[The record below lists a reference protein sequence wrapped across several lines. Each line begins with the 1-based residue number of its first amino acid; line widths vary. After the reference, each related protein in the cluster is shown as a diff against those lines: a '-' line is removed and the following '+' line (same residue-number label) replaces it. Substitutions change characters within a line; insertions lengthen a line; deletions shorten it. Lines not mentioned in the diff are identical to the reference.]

1 MSLHGSTS
9 DATAETTDWSLAGV
23 RTAGAF
29 CLILGATVLLG
40 WQFDIDRLKSLLPG
54 LTQMKSNSALGIA
67 LLGLALSLHGWR
79 ANHPRSRGAAR
90 ALAALVS
97 LMALATLLEYAT
109 GLNLRLDELLYAD
122 TAPGVLHP
130 GRMAPNTA
138 VCFLLLGSAVLLNV
152 DRAGWRA
159 RGSQLLAVLA
169 ALIALTTLFGYLRL
183 KGQVAGL
190 YGTEFGLA
198 LFALS
203 QLATL
208 SFVAWWAG
216 NLLYRVD
223 TRRRAAEAGQRS
235 LLAELEATNVRLE
248 QTVAERTLALTVSE
262 GHLRLVLEN
271 APTLIGY
278 VDTELRYRFCN
289 RTYQEWYG
297 DDPATLIG
305 HRIPDQIGEVAFTQ
319 VRCHYDRALSGQ
331 RDRYER
337 RLEHGQTPRDI
348 LVELVPD
355 VRQDGQVA
363 GIFIGASD
371 ITARRRDEQA
381 LRESEARFH
390 SAFDFAAIGMALVS
404 REGRWLQVNRALCD
418 IVGYTEQ
425 ELLGLTFQQI
435 THPDDLASDLEFVR
449 RLLAGEI
456 DTYQME
462 KRYLH
467 KQGHIVWVLL
477 SVSLVR
483 DKDQGP
489 VNFISQIQD
498 IALRKKAE
506 LALAQTEARVRMIT
520 DTSPACIGYVDTEL
534 RFEFCNRTFEDWY
547 GAARETF
554 IGQRVRDV
562 IGETAYAEVEPYYR
576 QVMAGERVNYG
587 RTLVRDGSAREV
599 LVDLIP
605 HVGEDGSV
613 VGAYIS
619 AADITARVRGERAL
633 RDSEER
639 FQLVVRGSD
648 DGIWDWNIAAGYCYF
663 SPRYKELLGY
673 AEQEFEPVR
682 ASFEACLHP
691 DDREQTAARMRAHFA
706 AQVPYE
712 VEYRLRTKSGEYR
725 WFHARGQATWDAE
738 GKPVRFTGA
747 LRDITQHREADERFR
762 KTADL
767 LRQTERMAK
776 IGGWELNI
784 ADSSAV
790 WSEEVYRIH
799 ELDPAARL
807 DLSSAIHFFAPEARP
822 AIDQAVQRCIEQ
834 GTPWDLELP
843 FITATGRRRWVR
855 TVGSAVT
862 RDGKTV
868 RLYGTFQDIT
878 ERKNAE
884 LALERSRQFLDAVIE
899 GIPQPVFVKDLQH
912 RWVLF
917 NSGYCDMMERGRAEL
932 LGKSDPDIH
941 SPQLVQRY
949 WAEDNEAFSMDQ
961 PLFVEMS
968 VTRSDGSVRWL
979 LKSKRRVDL
988 ADGAYV
994 VGIATDITRQKETE
1008 MALRESE
1015 ERFRGLTQLSADW
1028 FWEQD
1033 EQLRFTSQTGGGLAS
1048 MQIMPDLGKTRW
1060 ELPFVGMSET
1070 DWARHKAMLEARES
1084 FHNLELCRPNN
1095 VGELRYISLSGEPVF
1110 DAAGNFKGYRGVG
1123 RDITAPKRIEE
1134 ALRKSEESHR
1144 LLAEN
1149 SSDMITRLTPEAYI
1163 EYASPASTVV
1173 IGFSPEQLTGRSVG
1187 EFIHPDDLAQARA
1200 LFVDVV
1206 KHDMVNV
1213 VTCRLRH
1220 QDKGWL
1226 WMETSF
1232 RSVREPG
1239 SGWTTQVI
1247 GVSRNV
1253 DERVRVTEALNR
1265 FQYVLDHTRDMI
1277 FIADTESLRFSYIN
1291 LGAAETLGYPRE
1303 QLLGMAPWEIRT
1315 GSTEAEYRKVIEPL
1329 LRGDIQ
1335 SHQYEAVH
1343 RRADG
1348 TEFPV
1353 DATLQI
1359 VRRLGEADLFVWL
1372 IRDATERKKI
1382 DRMKN
1387 EFVSTVSHE
1396 LRTPLTSILGSLGLI
1411 IGGAVGELP
1420 EQAKDLVRI
1429 AHNNSERLVRLIN
1442 DILDI
1447 EKIESGKMR
1456 FEFRPYRVR
1465 PLLEQALEANRGYG
1479 EQLGVRFE
1487 VQGEIPDS
1495 VVRLDSD
1502 RFMQVMSN
1510 LLSNA
1515 AKFSPSP
1522 GIVEVAAT
1530 RVEGTVRICV
1540 TDHGPGIPEDFRS
1553 KIFGKFCQADSSD
1566 SRQKGGT
1573 GLGLSIAKAI
1583 VEKHGGH
1590 IGFDTQIGVGTT
1602 FHVSFREAADVPAHW
1617 SAAPFGQPAL
1627 DNPDPL
1633 REDATAARLTIPS
1646 PIEPHMPHPQPMEV
1660 VGEITGEHNDLSR
1673 R

>member
-1 MSLHGSTS
+1 
-9 DATAETTDWSLAGV
+9 
-23 RTAGAF
+23 
-29 CLILGATVLLG
+29 
-40 WQFDIDRLKSLLPG
+40 
-54 LTQMKSNSALGIA
+54 
-67 LLGLALSLHGWR
+67 
-79 ANHPRSRGAAR
+79 
-90 ALAALVS
+90 
-97 LMALATLLEYAT
+97 MALATLLEYAT

-122 TAPGVLHP
+122 TAPGVHP

-138 VCFLLLGSAVLLNV
+138 ACLWLLGSAVLLNV

-159 RGSQLLAVLA
+159 HSSQLLAVLA
-169 ALIALTTLFGYLRL
+169 ALIALATLFGYLLSVPPSSGLTSYTLMALHTALGLLAAALGILCLSPEHGIMRVVSNRQVSGRVVRVVLATVVVTTPLFAYLRL
-183 KGQVAGL
+183 EGQIAGL
-190 YGTEFGLA
+190 YGTEFGIA

-208 SFVAWWAG
+208 SVVVWWAG

-223 TRRRAAEAGQRS
+223 TRRLAAEAGQRS

-248 QTVAERTLALTVSE
+248 QSVAARTLALTVSE

-278 VDTELRYRFCN
+278 VDTQLRFRFCN
-289 RTYQEWYG
+289 RTYLEWYG
-297 DDPATLIG
+297 SDPAALIG
-305 HRIPDQIGEVAFTQ
+305 QSLRGLIGEAAFAE
-319 VRCHYDRALSGQ
+319 VRPYYERAFSGQ

-337 RLEHGQTPRDI
+337 RLESQTPRDI

-355 VRQDGQVA
+355 ARQDGEVA
-363 GIFIGASD
+363 GIFIGATD

-390 SAFDFAAIGMALVS
+390 SAFDFAAIGMALLS
-404 REGRWLQVNRALCD
+404 SDGRWLQVNRALSE

-462 KRYLH
+462 KRYVH

-477 SVSLVR
+477 SISLVR
-483 DKDQGP
+483 DKDLGP
-489 VNFISQIQD
+489 INFIAQIQD
-498 IALRKKAE
+498 ITARKNAE
-506 LALAQTEARVRMIT
+506 LALAQSDARLRAIT
-520 DTSPACIGYVDTEL
+520 DSSPACIGYIDIEQ
-534 RFEFCNRTFEDWY
+534 RFEFCNRTYEDWY
-547 GAARETF
+547 GAPKDTF
-554 IGQRVRDV
+554 IGRHVREV
-562 IGETAYAEVEPYYR
+562 IGAAAYSQVEPYYR
-576 QVMAGERVNYG
+576 QVMAGQRVSYERA
-587 RTLVRDGSAREV
+587 LVRDGSTRDV

-605 HVGEDGSV
+605 HIGEDGTV
-613 VGAYIS
+613 VGAYVS
-619 AADITARVRGERAL
+619 AADITARVRGEQAL
-633 RDSEER
+633 RESEER
-639 FQLVVRGSD
+639 FQLVVRGSE
-648 DGIWDWNIAAGYCYF
+648 DGIWDWNIDTGYCYF

-673 AEQEFEPVR
+673 AEHELEPVR
-682 ASFEACLHP
+682 ASFEARLHP
-691 DDREQTAARMRAHFA
+691 QDREQTFAGMRAHFA
-706 AQVPYE
+706 AHVPYE
-712 VEYRLRTKSGEYR
+712 VEYRLRTRSGEYR
-725 WFHARGQATWDAE
+725 WFHARGQATWNAA
-738 GKPVRFTGA
+738 GAPVRFTGA
-747 LRDITQHREADERFR
+747 LRDITQRREAEERFR

-776 IGGWELNI
+776 IGGWEMNVDDLTP
-784 ADSSAV
+784 V
-790 WSEEVYRIH
+790 WSEEVYRIV
-799 ELDPAARL
+799 ELDPVAKP
-807 DLSSAIHFFAPEARP
+807 DLSAAIEFYAPEARP
-822 AIDQAVQRCIEQ
+822 VIEHAVQTCIER

-843 FITATGRRRWVR
+843 FVTAMGRRIWVR
-855 TVGSAVT
+855 VLGSAAL

-878 ERKNAE
+878 ERKQVE

-932 LGKSDPDIH
+932 QGKSDPDIY
-941 SPQLVQRY
+941 PPELVQRY

-961 PLFVEMS
+961 PLFVETS

-994 VGIATDITRQKETE
+994 VGIATDMTRQKETE
-1008 MALRESE
+1008 IALRESE
-1015 ERFRGLTQLSADW
+1015 ERFRGLTQLSSDW

-1033 EQLRFTSQTGGGLAS
+1033 EQFRFISQTGGA
-1048 MQIMPDLGKTRW
+1048 MQNMSIPPEYMIGRARW
-1060 ELPFVGMSET
+1060 ELPFVGMTEEG
-1070 DWARHKAMLEARES
+1070 WAAHKAMLEAHES
-1084 FHNLELCRPNN
+1084 FHNLEFTRRNAA
-1095 VGELRYISLSGEPVF
+1095 GELRYISLSGEPVF
-1110 DAAGNFKGYRGVG
+1110 DAAGRFKGYRGVG
-1123 RDITAPKRIEE
+1123 RDTTAPKRIEE

-1149 SSDMITRLTPEAYI
+1149 SSDMITRLTPEAII
-1163 EYASPASTVV
+1163 EYASPASAVV
-1173 IGFSPEQLTGRSVG
+1173 VGFSPERLAGRNVG
-1187 EFIHPDDLAQARA
+1187 EFIHPDDLAQARSMFA
-1200 LFVDVV
+1200 EVV
-1206 KHDMVNV
+1206 KHNIVNV

-1226 WMETSF
+1226 WVETSF

-1239 SGWTTQVI
+1239 SNWTSQVI

-1253 DERVRVTEALNR
+1253 DERVHVTEALNR
-1265 FQYVLDHTRDMI
+1265 FKYVLDHTRDMI
-1277 FIADTESLRFSYIN
+1277 FIADTTSLRFNYVN
-1291 LGAAETLGYPRE
+1291 QGAAETLGYPRE
-1303 QLLGMAPWEIRT
+1303 KLLGMAPWEVRT
-1315 GSTEAEYRKVIEPL
+1315 GITEAEYREVIEPL

-1335 SHQYEAVH
+1335 SQQFEAVH

-1348 TEFPV
+1348 TQFPV
-1353 DATLQI
+1353 DATLQT
-1359 VRRLGEADLFVWL
+1359 VRRPGEVDLFVWL

-1396 LRTPLTSILGSLGLI
+1396 LRTPLTSIRGSLGLI
-1411 IGGAVGELP
+1411 MGGAVGELP
-1420 EQAKDLVRI
+1420 KQAKDLVRI

-1456 FEFRPYRVR
+1456 FDFRPYRLP

-1479 EQLGVRFE
+1479 AQLGVRFE
-1487 VQGEIPDS
+1487 VRGEIPDS

-1522 GIVEVAAT
+1522 GIVEVATT

-1540 TDHGPGIPEDFRS
+1540 TDHGPGIPEDFRN

-1573 GLGLSIAKAI
+1573 GLGLSIVKAI
-1583 VEKHGGH
+1583 VESHGGH
-1590 IGFDTQIGVGTT
+1590 VGFDTQIGVGTT
-1602 FHVSFREAADVPAHW
+1602 FHVTFREAADTPPPR
-1617 SAAPFGQPAL
+1617 SAALSRQPTL
-1627 DNPDPL
+1627 DSPGPL
-1633 REDATAARLTIPS
+1633 RKDAAAAK
-1646 PIEPHMPHPQPMEV
+1646 
-1660 VGEITGEHNDLSR
+1660 
-1673 R
+1673 